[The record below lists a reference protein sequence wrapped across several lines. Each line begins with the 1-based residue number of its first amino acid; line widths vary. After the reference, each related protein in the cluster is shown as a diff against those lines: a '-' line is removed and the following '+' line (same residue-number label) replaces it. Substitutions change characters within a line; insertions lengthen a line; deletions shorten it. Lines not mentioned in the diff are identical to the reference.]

1 MNTRGY
7 LPLLFAAGLS
17 LLPAIPAFAQ
27 SKNNNSGFNLSG
39 SYTGR
44 KWSLGFNLNN
54 NINWGSTCTGQTTIW
69 SNGSG
74 WLNNGW
80 AGGWG
85 YPVYYQR
92 EWNRQYPQVTGFIP
106 RTSDANLVP
115 GMNAA
120 VMKQIR
126 EELAK
131 QPPPPPPPPIEQAR
145 AAVRQK
151 NFDEARTQFRIHL
164 KEDPSDLDATRQYG
178 AALLESK
185 QLDDAVALWREIY
198 RKDPTLVD
206 RPFEGSSTGQDAG
219 RIRDMV
225 VEATKHANRTKSASA
240 WLAVVV
246 LLQSEGRLALA
257 TKPLER
263 AREAGLEREIADRF
277 AAAIAAVDPRRNKP
291 ADIKPQEAA
300 APKSPPQPGP
310 GSPEQ
315 GVK

>member
-1 MNTRGY
+1 MNPHARFY
-7 LPLLFAAGLS
+7 VVLAAGLALLAATPS
-17 LLPAIPAFAQ
+17 LAQ
-27 SKNNNSGFNLSG
+27 SKDRSGFNLSG

-74 WLNNGW
+74 WINNGW

-126 EELAK
+126 QELAK
-131 QPPPPPPPPIEQAR
+131 EPPPPPPPPIEQAR
-145 AAVRQK
+145 AAVRARK
-151 NFDEARTQFRIHL
+151 FDEARTQFRIHL
-164 KEDPSDLDATRQYG
+164 KEEPNDLDATRQYG
-178 AALLESK
+178 ASLLEAK
-185 QLDDAVALWREIY
+185 HLDDAVALWREVY
-198 RKDPTLVD
+198 RKDPTFAD
-206 RPFEGSSTGQDAG
+206 RPYQGSTLGQDAG

-225 VEATKHANRTKSASA
+225 AEATKHANKTKSASA

-257 TKPLER
+257 SKPLER
-263 AREAGLEREIADRF
+263 AREAGLEREVADRL
-277 AAAIAAVDPRRNKP
+277 AAAIAAVPRSGREQDRESPEQGTQKT
-291 ADIKPQEAA
+291 
-300 APKSPPQPGP
+300 PPQPGP
-310 GSPEQ
+310 AVPDP